1 MKTIFASA
9 SALALAAL
17 LATGASASEARH
29 NGMLIGK
36 ATVEQSAAGSFQGFG
51 QATFTGNTTA
61 AQQITTDPA
70 RDAMSGK

>member
-9 SALALAAL
+9 SALAVIAL
-17 LATGASASEARH
+17 LSTGASASEALH
-29 NGMLIGK
+29 NGMLVGK
-36 ATVEQSAAGSFQGFG
+36 AAVEQSTSTGFQALG
-51 QATFTGNTTA
+51 QANFASNTGS